1 MACRNN
7 QPMYFFK
14 PLKGSV
20 EHEAV
25 EYCDGHSWCIPDV
38 TIAHDVLR
46 CRKGREVYS
55 LLKSETL
62 SPPDTLAVVK
72 AMFKVMQKVH
82 ASGCLHLD
90 FHPKNVILCEERTSN
105 CTVVECNKKKYGC
118 YVIDFETMWYPGQ
131 SADKFDAV
139 SRHWN
144 ALTRNGLGRLMYDE
158 YSIQTDAR
166 YDVYTLSVYLLKYL
180 EAAIIKVDG
189 LKETLYRIAGLPT
202 TRPIVGIQ
210 TIDGHGNEETYY
222 VYLTDSAGAKPVS
235 VATALELLDS
245 LFG

>member
-7 QPMYFFK
+7 QHMYYFK

-20 EHEAV
+20 EHEAAV
-25 EYCDGHSWCIPDV
+25 YCKGRPWCIPDV

-46 CRKGREVYS
+46 CSKGTEVYS

-62 SPPDTLAVVK
+62 SSPDTLAVVRT
-72 AMFKVMQKVH
+72 MFKVMQNVH

-90 FHPKNVILCEERTSN
+90 FHPKNVVLCEQRVSN
-105 CTVVECNKKKYGC
+105 CTVVECNQKTYGC
-118 YVIDFETMWYPGQ
+118 YVIDFETMRYPGQ
-131 SADKFDAV
+131 AADKFDAV

-144 ALTRNGLGRLMYDE
+144 ALTPIGLGRMMYNE
-158 YSIQTDAR
+158 YSIQKDAR

-180 EAAIIKVDG
+180 EAAVLKVDG
-189 LKETLYRIAGLPT
+189 LKEMLYRIAGLPT
-202 TRPIVGIQ
+202 SRPIVGIQ

-222 VYLTDSAGAKPVS
+222 VYLTDSAGACPVS
-235 VATALELLDS
+235 VEAALELLDS
-245 LFG
+245 LVG